1 MLASHSVFEL
11 NRSSFFFILD
21 YSCFDLV
28 FFWCFFLQF
37 PRILSRHRTF
47 TCWLF
52 SVKKQNKTKTDAQ
65 LVSVTTSTV
74 NILGGK
80 HIHQEITLT

>member
-1 MLASHSVFEL
+1 MFLAVSSHIKSTSDFYL
-11 NRSSFFFILD
+11 LAFFPL
-21 YSCFDLV
+21 
-28 FFWCFFLQF
+28 
-37 PRILSRHRTF
+37 
-47 TCWLF
+47 
-52 SVKKQNKTKTDAQ
+52 KNKTKTDAQ